1 MPREIGRIL
10 TDGSSRVETGR
21 RRNLRY
27 AFGSF
32 GGYLCRFDAV
42 HAVCFN
48 EALSISRPNVGA
60 VLGNA
65 YYYAKNLGKDDDSGG
80 VYYVQN
86 IKGDAPKIREDASLE
101 IDGDLFS
108 GAVYDFAPI
117 VEDGREVFDD
127 KYDKSGR
134 YLVGLAS
141 DYSLLV
147 IHVDEDSGAPDS
159 YLSPEREILP
169 VGVRCAMAFKMDGTS
184 SPTRQNP
191 SSNWGMRSVGG
202 VVAGTRSFRRR
213 RT

>member
-159 YLSPEREILP
+159 YLSPSGRSCPLVFVVLWPSRWTAPAVQRGKIQQQLGDE
-169 VGVRCAMAFKMDGTS
+169 VGR
-184 SPTRQNP
+184 R
-191 SSNWGMRSVGG
+191 